1 MSKVRFIIGV
11 EAIKPEEYLEEY
23 SLYPAVSSDYSGND
37 LRFIVRLKKAFKR
50 RRNRRNQSPHIV
62 EIRGLMAFCID
73 VVKPAGLRLS
83 FIKKGKISTNYS
95 FCIDER
101 IYYRRLIS
109 KPALGPSPPE
119 FLL

>member
-1 MSKVRFIIGV
+1 MSKLRFIISV
-11 EAIKPEEYLEEY
+11 ESIDPEEYLAEY
-23 SLYPAVSSDYSGND
+23 SLYRDVSSCNEDND
-37 LRFIVRLKKAFKR
+37 TRFIVRLKKAFKR
-50 RRNRRNQSPHIV
+50 RRNSRNQSPHIV
-62 EIRGLMAFCID
+62 EIRGLMTFCID